1 MAPMASAHGSAS
13 LRRRGEAI
21 SGSTAAMWLGVNG
34 IGPRFSP

>member
-1 MAPMASAHGSAS
+1 MASAHGSANR
-13 LRRRGEAI
+13 RRRGDDI